1 MIKTIHILQLNDL
14 CPLTLFYRA
23 LEGTVRSNSDAETHA
38 QNLHELVIFFCMIP
52 ILILKEEEQDKP
64 I

>member
-38 QNLHELVIFFCMIP
+38 QNLHELVIFSA
-52 ILILKEEEQDKP
+52 
-64 I
+64 